1 MFFKRFYDEQLA
13 QTSYLIGCG
22 ATGSALV
29 IDPCRH
35 VDQYIAAAEAEALRI
50 EAVTETHIHADFVS
64 GTRELA
70 ARTGAAMYLSKC
82 GTPEWQYAFRKDAGV
97 VLLGDRDRITVG
109 NVDVQAVHT
118 PGHTP
123 EHLSFLVTD
132 RAGADEPMGICTG
145 DFVFVGDV
153 GRPDLLEKAA
163 HVAGTAESG
172 ARDLFRSLSWFK
184 TLSDHLQVWPGHGA
198 GSACGKGLSAVP
210 HSTVGYERR
219 FNWALGIADEEEF
232 VSQVLAGQPEPP
244 RYFGEMKRINRA
256 GPPVL
261 GSVSLP
267 ERIAEHR
274 LGEVLAGG
282 GTVVDIRAAPD
293 FAAGHLPG
301 TLSIPF
307 NKSFPTW
314 AGSLLPYDRDLYLL
328 IDEGRPGELAA
339 AVKSLLSIGL
349 DRVRGYFG
357 SEALETEDGNG
368 SSLGRVD
375 QLAVGDV
382 KAGEGS
388 LYVLDVRGRVE
399 WEGGHI
405 PGAHLVP
412 LAELPDRIA
421 EVPTDR
427 PIAVHCQGGGR
438 SAIAASLLR
447 AHGVSQVS
455 NVTGGFGA
463 WVQAGLPVAKDEPGL
478 VE

>member
-13 QTSYLIGCG
+13 QASYLIGCG

-29 IDPCRH
+29 IDPCRL
-35 VDQYIAAAEAEALRI
+35 VDQYIAAAEADGLRI
-50 EAVTETHIHADFVS
+50 DAVTETHIHADFVS

-70 ARTGAAMYLSKC
+70 ARTGAVMYLSKC
-82 GTPEWQYAFRKDAGV
+82 GTPEWQYGFRDEARV

-132 RAGADEPMGICTG
+132 RAGADEPMGIVTG

-163 HVAGTAESG
+163 HVQGTAESG
-172 ARDLFRSLSWFK
+172 ARDLFRSLAWFK
-184 TLSDHLQVWPGHGA
+184 TLPDHLQLWPGHGA

-210 HSTVGYERR
+210 QSTVGYERR
-219 FNWALGIADEEEF
+219 FNWALSSDDENAF
-232 VSQVLAGQPEPP
+232 VRQVLAGQPEPP

-261 GSVSLP
+261 GSLSLP
-267 ERIAEHR
+267 ERVAEHR
-274 LGEVLAGG
+274 VAEILAAGG
-282 GTVVDIRAAPD
+282 IVVDIRAAPD
-293 FAAGHLPG
+293 FASGHLPG

-328 IDEGRPGELAA
+328 IDEGRPEALAA

-357 SEALETEDGNG
+357 SKALEMSDGNG
-368 SSLGRVD
+368 GSLGRVE
-375 QLAVGDV
+375 QLTVGELQ
-382 KAGEGS
+382 ARQGS
-388 LYVLDVRGRVE
+388 LYVLDVRGRAE

-412 LAELPDRIA
+412 LAELSDRIA
-421 EVPTDR
+421 EVPADR

-447 AHGVSQVS
+447 ANGVPHVA

-463 WVQAGLPVAKDEPGL
+463 WVQSGLPVARD
-478 VE
+478 